1 MLDINTGR
9 FVMGEGL
16 ELYPGMK
23 REDFINSKIFKEEL
37 RYPEDKD
44 NLTKWEYHL
53 REINIDGF
61 PMKSRVRFSLHDYVE
76 DIILSKPEYYKWPN
90 WPEDRSHEEYAYE
103 IKAYNDAF
111 VAKQLE
117 GTEGMGPNLGYYP
130 TKPWGYIRSNFNL
143 RHRPDVEVVLSYN
156 QVPILKAAGYEF
168 GEYTLED
175 IWG

>member
-23 REDFINSKIFKEEL
+23 REDFLKSKIFEEEL
-37 RYPEDKD
+37 MYPEDKE
-44 NLTKWEYHL
+44 NLEKKIYY
-53 REINIDGF
+53 IKKQNIDGF
-61 PMKSRVRFSLHDYVE
+61 FMELTVIFSLHDYVE
-76 DIILSKPEYYKWPN
+76 EILMSKPEYYAWPN
-90 WPEDRSHEEYAYE
+90 WPDDKTEEEYAYE

-143 RHRPDVEVVLSYN
+143 RHRPDVEVVISYN
-156 QVPILKAAGYEF
+156 QIPILEAAGYDF
-168 GEYTLED
+168 GEYTIED